1 MVHVEPDYKVREYAL
16 GWYQKGVLKEEN
28 LQTVD
33 TKLAEPVRDQS
44 QIRILGKRQILLK
57 PQRIKRMQQT
67 HVMNL
72 QRMMM
77 RQPPDQKQSRNNF
90 IAGIRKHLPWKVLF

>member
-33 TKLAEPVRDQS
+33 TKLAEPVPGPIADPDPGETADTSEATEDQTDATNTRDES
-44 QIRILGKRQILLK
+44 SADDDVS
-57 PQRIKRMQQT
+57 T
-67 HVMNL
+67 A
-72 QRMMM
+72 
-77 RQPPDQKQSRNNF
+77 DQKQSRNNF